1 VVESSMNNAEA
12 IQLLDTALDEFGRQ
26 SYADLVRRI
35 ERDPKAEP
43 VCFEPVGAS
52 STRYQLEID
61 VFWDHSP
68 GGAVRVMGSID
79 DGGFWRSV
87 APLTRS
93 FIRHEDDPE
102 VRIEYLDAHAGAI
115 PALAAWHH
123 AEWSSITPE
132 LSVADRIAGF
142 ERRARRGSVPTGF
155 VALRGGDVAGMACL
169 VDCDIETHGH
179 LTPWLA
185 TVLVGPEHRGHGAG
199 SALSRHA
206 MREAWALGFETLYLF
221 TFDRQPF
228 YERLGWTYLGPA
240 GLAGR
245 HGAIML
251 CRRPHRVE

>member
-1 VVESSMNNAEA
+1 MNNAEA
-12 IQLLDTALDEFGRQ
+12 VQLLENALDEFRLT
-26 SYADLVRRI
+26 AHTDHARRI
-35 ERDPKAEP
+35 ETNPKAGPFRVEP
-43 VCFEPVGAS
+43 IGAS
-52 STRYQLEID
+52 GARYQLEID
-61 VFWDHSP
+61 VFWDHKP

-93 FIRHEDDPE
+93 FIRREEDPE
-102 VRIEYLDAHAGAI
+102 VRIDSLDACREAI
-115 PALAAWHH
+115 PSLAAWHH

-142 ERRARRGSVPTGF
+142 EERARRGSVPTGF
-155 VALRGGDVAGMACL
+155 VALRGGEVAGMACL

-185 TVLVGPEHRGHGAG
+185 TVLVGPEHRGHGVG

-206 MREAWALGFETLYLF
+206 MREAWALGFQTLYLF

-228 YERLGWTYLGPA
+228 YERLGWTYREQA
-240 GLAGR
+240 MLAGR
-245 HGAIML
+245 PGAIML
-251 CRRPHRVE
+251 CRRPHRVA